1 MLLNYSAKYRP
12 KLQEIKMNLRTA
24 FYISI
29 LIALICSVTQAQAQR
44 TWVSG
49 LGDDGNPCSRTAPCR
64 TFAGAIAKTATGG
77 EIDCLDPSGFG
88 PVIISKSITI
98 DGTRGLSGIL
108 ATTLPNVI
116 TINLTTPNDAA
127 KTVRLRGLSL
137 NGLGTGT
144 NGINVISDGSVSVE
158 DCVIDGFAIGIKDDT
173 AALFVRNTTIRNN
186 RTAGIAAKG
195 KVGLADVALVF
206 NDTATQGSL
215 IQLLGNVYLFGNRR

>member
-1 MLLNYSAKYRP
+1 
-12 KLQEIKMNLRTA
+12 MNFRTA

-29 LIALICSVTQAQAQR
+29 LIAFISSVTQAQAQR

-49 LGDDGNPCSRTAPCR
+49 VGDDLNPCSRTAACR

-88 PVIISKSITI
+88 PVVISKSITI
-98 DGTRGLSGIL
+98 DGTGVLSGIL

-116 TINLTTPNDAA
+116 TINLTTPNDTA

-173 AALFVRNTTIRNN
+173 ATVFVRNTTIRNN

-206 NDTATQGSL
+206 NDTATQGSS
-215 IQLLGNVYLFGNRR
+215 IQLIGNVYLFGNRR

>member
-1 MLLNYSAKYRP
+1 
-12 KLQEIKMNLRTA
+12 MNFRTA

-29 LIALICSVTQAQAQR
+29 LIAFISSVTQAQAQR

-49 LGDDGNPCSRTAPCR
+49 LGDDLNPCSRTAPCK

-88 PVIISKSITI
+88 PVIISKSIPI
-98 DGTRGLSGIL
+98 DGTGVLSGIL

-116 TINLTTPNDAA
+116 TINLTTPNDTA

-137 NGLGTGT
+137 NGLGIGT

-158 DCVIDGFAIGIKDDT
+158 DCVIDGFGIGIKDDT
-173 AALFVRNTTIRNN
+173 ATVFVRNTTIRNN

-206 NDTATQGSL
+206 NDTATQGSS
-215 IQLLGNVYLFGNRR
+215 IQLIGNVYLFGNRR